1 MISLSSSEQAPLS
14 WSVSEAL
21 LPAPICHRDHPAA
34 QREGQDTR
42 RAYLPHGRRLVFLET
57 GTPALLASGA
67 CALP

>member
-21 LPAPICHRDHPAA
+21 LPTPVCHRDPPAA

-42 RAYLPHGRRLVFLET
+42 QAYLPHGRQLVFLET
-57 GTPALLASGA
+57 GTLALLASGA